1 MLLIRRA
8 ICFILAFLIFIVSCE
23 RGFFAGYNNH
33 VQQITSFYDIPGITE
48 EEITDIIALQSR
60 RTHFI
65 YGMTPSTEA
74 FYDENDD
81 IHGFSVLL
89 CEWFTELFGIP
100 FIPEIHEWGY
110 LSAGLENH
118 TVDFTGELTATQERR
133 QSGYFM
139 TGTIA
144 ERTLKYMRLVDS
156 TPLSEIAAVRTLN
169 FAFLDGT
176 TNRDQ
181 VASVYEYD
189 FESFFV
195 EDYESAY
202 ELLTT
207 RAIDA
212 FFAEGG
218 VEAVFDKY
226 GDVTTSVMFPLVF
239 TPVSMTTLNPE
250 LEIII
255 NVVQKLLEEH
265 SSSHHL
271 VELYKMGSED
281 YLRHNLLMSLT
292 PEERQFIENN
302 KDGFIPFLSRYDNYP
317 LCFYNTYER
326 EWQGIAI
333 DVLNRIEALTG
344 LSFEVYNEPGTEFA
358 ELLRMLESGEALM
371 ITELLH
377 TPERDELFLWP
388 SEYVMTNRYA
398 LISRTET
405 PNIAFTDIMR
415 ERVGLI
421 IDAAYAKLFMA
432 WFPDHRYI
440 EWYSSPA
447 TAFEALS
454 KGEIDMLMG
463 TENLVLLQTNFH
475 EYPGFKANIVFE
487 HIFESTFA
495 FNKDEAV
502 LCSIINKTLHLI
514 DTQSIS
520 AQWSRRTYDYRAALA
535 QARLPVVFVGSAA
548 FSLLIILYLLHRRN
562 RNEGAR
568 LEALVQ
574 ARTAE
579 LSIAASEQQRV
590 LRELEQA
597 VDEAEAS
604 SKAKSI
610 FLANMS
616 HEIRTPMNSIIGFS
630 ELAKGDIITPQTQER
645 LDHILENSK
654 WLLQIINDILDISK
668 VESGRMELE
677 HVPFDLGEILAHCQ
691 SIITP
696 KALEKN
702 IHLQFYTEPFIGRK
716 LLGDPT
722 RLRQVIVNILSNA
735 IKFTHIGTVKV
746 SATVVEMTDT
756 DCTVL
761 FDIRDSG
768 IGMTPEQ
775 MKRIFKPFAQADSS
789 TTRKYGG
796 TGLGLPIT
804 KNIIELMGGELEVES
819 IPGLGSKFDFKIK
832 FDTVESDVETDFQ
845 MYSVGDI
852 EKPMFSSDTIILV
865 CEDNKMNQRVIEEH
879 LKRVGTQVVIADNG
893 KIGVDE
899 VKRRLDNDKK
909 PFDLIFMDM
918 HMPEMDG
925 FETASAIMQMGIGTP
940 IVALTANVM
949 SNDQDLYIE
958 NGMQECIGKPFTS
971 QELWA
976 CLLKYLKPVDD
987 ADESDLSIAETEE
1000 TKNEFLNMLKR
1011 DFYMGNKGKFAEI
1024 TSALEV
1030 NDFQTAHRL
1039 AHTLKSNAS
1048 LIGRPGLREIATEIE
1063 RLLASGST
1071 EVEKRLIE
1079 LLDEELEAVLRDF
1092 EPLLEYTD
1100 KPGTKE
1106 IMLNKTEVLE
1116 LFEKLRPLLNS
1127 NNTESLDYITVLH
1140 RVEGSEKLI
1149 EQMESYEF
1157 MAAAKTL
1164 DKIERKMEEQN

>member
-1 MLLIRRA
+1 
-8 ICFILAFLIFIVSCE
+8 VSCGPGFSGGLNLSCG
-23 RGFFAGYNNH
+23 RGQTSGNNGSTPI
-33 VQQITSFYDIPGITE
+33 VTSFYDIPGITE
-48 EEITDIIALQSR
+48 EEIAAITMLQSKR
-60 RTHFI
+60 SHFV

-74 FYDENDD
+74 FYDVNND
-81 IHGFSVLL
+81 IRGFSALF
-89 CEWFTELFGIP
+89 CEWLTELFGIP

-110 LSAGLENH
+110 LSTGLENH
-118 TVDFTGELTATQERR
+118 TVDFTGELTETQERR

-144 ERTLKYMRLVDS
+144 ERTVKYMRLADS
-156 TPLSEIAAVRTLN
+156 SPLSEIAAVRTLN
-169 FAFLDGT
+169 FAFLDGSI
-176 TNRDQ
+176 NRDQ
-181 VASVYEYD
+181 VSSVYEYD

-195 EDYESAY
+195 KDYESAY
-202 ELLTT
+202 ELLTS
-207 RAIDA
+207 RVIDA

-218 VEAVFDKY
+218 VEAAFDKY
-226 GDVTTSVMFPLVF
+226 GDVVTSVLFPLVF
-239 TPVSMTTLNPE
+239 VPISMTTQNPE
-250 LEIII
+250 LEVVI
-255 NVVQKLLEEH
+255 NVVQRLLEEH

-271 VELYKMGSED
+271 VELYKMGYED
-281 YLRHNLLMSLT
+281 YLRHSLLMSLT
-292 PEERQFIENN
+292 PEERWFIEYN
-302 KDGFIPFLSRYDNYP
+302 KDRAIPFLSRFDNYP

-333 DVLNRIEALTG
+333 DVLNRIETLTG
-344 LSFEVYNEPGTEFA
+344 LSFVVYNEPGTEIA
-358 ELLRMLESGEALM
+358 ELLRILESGKASM

-377 TPERDELFLWP
+377 TPERDELFIWP
-388 SEYVMTNRYA
+388 STYVMTSRYA

-421 IDAAYAKLFMA
+421 INAAYSDLFIT

-440 EWYSSPA
+440 EWYPSPTA
-447 TAFEALS
+447 AFEALN
-454 KGEIDMLMG
+454 KDEIDMLMG
-463 TENLVLLQTNFH
+463 SENLVLLQTNFH
-475 EYPGFKANIVFE
+475 EDPGFKANIVFE
-487 HIFESTFA
+487 RTFESTFA
-495 FNKDEAV
+495 FNRSEEV
-502 LCSIINKTLHLI
+502 LCSIIDKALHLI

-520 AQWSRRTYDYRAALA
+520 SQWSRRTYDYRAALA
-535 QARLPVVFVGSAA
+535 QARLPIVFVVSAA
-548 FSLLIILYLLHRRN
+548 LSLFIIMFLLHRRN

-574 ARTAE
+574 KRTAE
-579 LSIAASEQQRV
+579 LNIAASEQQRV
-590 LRELEQA
+590 LIELEQA
-597 VDEAEAS
+597 VEDAEAS
-604 SKAKSI
+604 NKAKSI

-630 ELAKGDIITPQTQER
+630 ELAKGDVITPQTQER
-645 LDHILENSK
+645 LDHIIENSK

-668 VESGRMELE
+668 VESGRMDLE

-696 KALEKN
+696 KAMEKN

-746 SATVVEMTDT
+746 SATVAEITDT

-768 IGMTPEQ
+768 IGMTAEQ
-775 MKRIFKPFAQADSS
+775 LEKIFKPFAQADSS

-804 KNIIELMGGELEVES
+804 KSIIELMGGELDVES
-819 IPGLGSKFDFKIK
+819 IPGLGSKFDFKLK
-832 FDTVESDVETDFQ
+832 FDTVEADIDTDFQ

-852 EKPMFSSDTIILV
+852 EKPIFSGDTTILV

-879 LKRVGTQVVIADNG
+879 LKRVGINVVIAENG
-893 KIGVDE
+893 KIGVEE
-899 VKRRLDNDKK
+899 VKKRLDNGEK

-925 FETASAIMQMGIGTP
+925 LETASAIVRMDAGTP

-949 SNDQDLYIE
+949 NNDQELYRE
-958 NGMQECIGKPFTS
+958 SGMIECIGKPFTS

-976 CLLKYLKPVDD
+976 CLLKYLKP
-987 ADESDLSIAETEE
+987 ADNSGLSKEDIAESEQAQSD
-1000 TKNEFLNMLKR
+1000 FLNMLKR
-1011 DFYMGNKGKFAEI
+1011 DFYKGNKGRFAEI
-1024 TSALEV
+1024 TSALEA
-1030 NDFQTAHRL
+1030 NDIRTAHRL
-1039 AHTLKSNAS
+1039 THTLKSNAT
-1048 LIGRPGLREIATEIE
+1048 LVGRPGLQEIAAKME
-1063 RLLASGST
+1063 RLLADGKNG
-1071 EVEKRLIE
+1071 VEKWHIERL
-1079 LLDEELEAVLRDF
+1079 DVELEAVLRDF
-1092 EPLLEYTD
+1092 APLLEYKD
-1100 KPGTKE
+1100 KSDIKHKMLDKE
-1106 IMLNKTEVLE
+1106 EVTE
-1116 LFEKLRPLLNS
+1116 LFNKLKPLLNS
-1127 NNTESLDYITVLH
+1127 NNSECLDYINILY

-1157 MAAAKTL
+1157 IAAAKTL
-1164 DKIERKMEEQN
+1164 DELVIKMEERS